1 MAVCASQLEAAAK
14 VMTDSDSEPQTDPK
28 PAPSPLDCLRNI
40 GKYELEILSGDK
52 HTEGGFCRVYRSQY
66 RTQSSNK
73 QAAIKVSLHAVE
85 DCEHDFKA
93 RQLLSLILLLLTR
106 KPSNPVAL
114 ACSGLHTKGNGRCTR
129 VWLLA
134 GHRIVKDLAFQL
146 YTNVSQTAEDCH
158 TVCLKQFSSQ
168 VQTFK

>member
-1 MAVCASQLEAAAK
+1 
-14 VMTDSDSEPQTDPK
+14 MTDSDSELHTDSE

-85 DCEHDFKA
+85 DCEHDCKA
-93 RQLLSLILLLLTR
+93 RQLLSL
-106 KPSNPVAL
+106 VAVADSQAFTHCCL
-114 ACSGLHTKGNGRCTR
+114 GMQWIAYKKE
-129 VWLLA
+129 WQMYQ
-134 GHRIVKDLAFQL
+134 ILAFGR
-146 YTNVSQTAEDCH
+146 SQAGQSSGIPAIYECEPNTRFGKDCH
-158 TVCLKQFSSQ
+158 TVCLKQLSSQ
-168 VQTFK
+168 AQTFE